1 MKGNWLND
9 FYSLLR
15 IRNRAAV
22 PLNQRS
28 QPGLVMTGGWSHSST
43 YGFQK
48 DGSLP
53 LEATVCSHA
62 LCLAIAT
69 FLRRKKLRMMFT

>member
-1 MKGNWLND
+1 MRAKGS
-9 FYSLLR
+9 YSLLR
-15 IRNRAAV
+15 MTNRAAE
-22 PLNQRS
+22 PLS
-28 QPGLVMTGGWSHSST
+28 QASKPGLGITGGWSHSST

-53 LEATVCSHA
+53 LEATVCSHTR
-62 LCLAIAT
+62 CLAMAI